1 MSVERQRTRE
11 PGDPQ
16 TMPESTSEVPPERN
30 MTAEV
35 TWLVERLSIEDPQVK
50 DVNAYEAGLTRALEA
65 TQILVERLA
74 ALGRAPGRDL
84 WERAR
89 HVADDLRRLADELD
103 VSADELLEQRG
114 PATPGWR
121 ALSDLAGHIRLTA
134 DGLDDILIAQGEGL
148 RAPIRPADATTALAD
163 WIVAY
168 ALGGAHS
175 GAEPEG
181 LVQSLVHMA
190 GIDEL
195 VLDLARVRL
204 SRVEPLEQDL
214 RRRTVHLLATA
225 ARRARMHRLESDQR
239 EE

>member
-1 MSVERQRTRE
+1 MARG
-11 PGDPQ
+11 PGDPE
-16 TMPESTSEVPPERN
+16 TMPGQGTSDDVPPERN

-35 TWLVERLSIEDPQVK
+35 AWLVKRLSIEDPDVK
-50 DVNAYEAGLTRALEA
+50 DLNAYEAGLRRALEA

-74 ALGRAPGRDL
+74 ALGRAPGGDL
-84 WERAR
+84 WDRAR

-134 DGLDDILIAQGEGL
+134 DGVDDILVAQGEGP
-148 RAPIRPADATTALAD
+148 RAPIRSADATTALAD

-168 ALGGAHS
+168 TLGGAHS
-175 GAEPEG
+175 GTEPEG
-181 LVQSLVHMA
+181 MVQSLVRMA

-204 SRVEPLEQDL
+204 SRVESLDEDL

-225 ARRARMHRLESDQR
+225 ARRARVHRLERDQR
-239 EE
+239 DE